1 LYIDLNIT
9 DDLVN
14 PYILVIGIAIA
25 VIVAGAV
32 SMYFIESPNED
43 AQIKT
48 MLDAFWWTIA
58 TTTTVGYGDIVP
70 VTDLGRTVAIFYM
83 FFGISIAGVFV
94 SIIGTRYYKRKV
106 EPKEDQEIRY
116 EKKILER
123 LDDLEKSLKEIRDSL
138 KK

>member
-1 LYIDLNIT
+1 MYIDPNIT
-9 DDLVN
+9 DELVN
-14 PYILVIGIAIA
+14 PYISLFVIAIS
-25 VIVAGAV
+25 VIIGGAV

-48 MLDAFWWTIA
+48 MLDAFWWTVS

-123 LDDLEKSLKEIRDSL
+123 IDDLEKSLKEIRDSL

>member
-1 LYIDLNIT
+1 MKSNISM
-9 DDLVN
+9 N
-14 PYILVIGIAIA
+14 PYLTVIGIAIA
-25 VIVAGAV
+25 VIVGGAV
-32 SMYFIESPNED
+32 GMYYIESPNED

-58 TTTTVGYGDIVP
+58 TTTTVGYGDVVP

-83 FFGISIAGVFV
+83 FFGISLGGIFV
-94 SIIGTRYYKRKV
+94 TIIGTRYYKSKV

-116 EKKILER
+116 EKKILDR

-138 KK
+138 KKNNSS

>member
-1 LYIDLNIT
+1 M
-9 DDLVN
+9 N
-14 PYILVIGIAIA
+14 PYLTVIGIAIA
-25 VIVAGAV
+25 VIVGGAV
-32 SMYFIESPNED
+32 GMYYIESPNED

-83 FFGISIAGVFV
+83 FFGISVAGIFV
-94 SIIGTRYYKRKV
+94 SIIGARYYKRRI

-116 EKKILER
+116 EKKILDR

-138 KK
+138 KKNNSS